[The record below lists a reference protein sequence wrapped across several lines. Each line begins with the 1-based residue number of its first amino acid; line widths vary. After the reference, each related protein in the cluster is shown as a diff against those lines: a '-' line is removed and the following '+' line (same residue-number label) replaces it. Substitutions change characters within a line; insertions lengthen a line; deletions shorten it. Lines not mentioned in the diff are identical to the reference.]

1 MAFVPKALRG
11 AGSPSCNTRR
21 MVEIAAHLVDHIFPK
36 VPVRQWVLSLPK
48 RLRYFLVRD
57 NLLANEVRRIF
68 LTQVEKA
75 LIACSRDAPKDAKL
89 GGVSFTHRFG
99 SALNQH

>member
-1 MAFVPKALRG
+1 
-11 AGSPSCNTRR
+11 

-57 NLLANEVRRIF
+57 HLLANEVRRIF

-89 GGVSFTHRFG
+89 GGLPFTHRFG
-99 SALNQH
+99 FALNQH